1 MARMLGGSGSWV
13 LDDSSLVVQPALAT
27 FATRTDA
34 FQSTS
39 TSEVPLPL
47 TQSNATALNFPT
59 AVANQLIKITHNAE
73 CGVTPGI
80 AQFRNLRAK
89 IVLDGK
95 FLSDYNLCSGID
107 SSGMTWDG
115 AAHQLAITI
124 PTAGTHSARVI
135 GELSSSPGTWRV
147 DDSSL
152 VVTKNLLASATYV
165 GPFASSSIT
174 EIAVPILPAGGTALP
189 FTTSKDNQLVKLTYN
204 AVCGV
209 EAARGHWLGMRVVV
223 DNVEAA
229 PASGFDFVL
238 CSAVA
243 PDHYYEDSRYRQSI
257 ITVPKAGVHKVRV
270 LARASDYYTSWS
282 LAQSSLTVE

>member
-1 MARMLGGSGSWV
+1 
-13 LDDSSLVVQPALAT
+13 
-27 FATRTDA
+27 
-34 FQSTS
+34 
-39 TSEVPLPL
+39 
-47 TQSNATALNFPT
+47 
-59 AVANQLIKITHNAE
+59 
-73 CGVTPGI
+73 
-80 AQFRNLRAK
+80 
-89 IVLDGK
+89 
-95 FLSDYNLCSGID
+95 
-107 SSGMTWDG
+107 
-115 AAHQLAITI
+115 
-124 PTAGTHSARVI
+124 
-135 GELSSSPGTWRV
+135 
-147 DDSSL
+147 L

-257 ITVPKAGVHKVRV
+257 IIVPKAGVHKVRV